1 MKNLFLVPLIL
12 MLFGCSPVLEND
24 DNLSYYQKFFK
35 DNPCNEVING
45 QRLLKVTPQ
54 INNWKN
60 VTEVQQTM
68 MENPSC
74 EIVDIKT
81 AGLGSN
87 YYYFVVYK

>member
-1 MKNLFLVPLIL
+1 MKKYFLIPLIL
-12 MLFGCSPVLEND
+12 MLAGCVPSYSNND
-24 DNLSYYQKFFK
+24 TLSYYQN
-35 DNPCNEVING
+35 NPCNEVING

-54 INNWKN
+54 INNWQN
-60 VTEVQQTM
+60 VTEVQRLL

-87 YYYFVVYK
+87 YYFFIVYK